1 MSFKPLFS
9 RALDAAPGRLHMAA
23 HSHHLWPDASFA
35 GQELCWQDAARLAD
49 HKWDRVM
56 GEVWPE
62 AQGHIAAEL
71 KLPSRDSV
79 VFATNTHELLVRILS
94 ATGKAKPRV
103 LASDGEFHS
112 FRRQSARWA
121 ESGAITLE
129 TVATDDA
136 DFTERFLARARSGD
150 HDLIFVSH
158 VMFGSGRVF
167 GAIEELAKLA
177 RPEGPW
183 VVVDGYHAFMAIE
196 VDLSTVA
203 DRIFYLAGGY
213 KYAMAG
219 EGACFLHAPPGYGAR
234 PENTG
239 WFAAFDDLALKPGQ
253 VGYAKSGM
261 RYAGATFDP
270 SGLYRFNAVQQMLK
284 QEGLS
289 VARMNAHIDP
299 LLGSLA
305 AELDETGLG
314 SARLLNPGI
323 LQPRARFLAL
333 ESPRAKA
340 WQDAFEAANVVTDLR
355 GDVLR
360 IGLGLYHDETDIDQL
375 IAIAHSL

>member
-9 RALDAAPGRLHMAA
+9 RALAAAPGRLHMAA
-23 HSHHLWPDASFA
+23 HSHHLWPDASFDGHQA
-35 GQELCWQDAARLAD
+35 CWDDAARLAD
-49 HKWDRVM
+49 RKWDKVM

-62 AQGHIAAEL
+62 AQAHIAAEL
-71 KLPSRDSV
+71 KLPSTDSI
-79 VFATNTHELLVRILS
+79 VFAPNTHELLVRIMS
-94 ATGKAKPRV
+94 ALGKKRPRV
-103 LASDGEFHS
+103 LASNGEFHS
-112 FRRQSARWA
+112 FRRQSTRWA
-121 ESGAITLE
+121 ESGAIELE
-129 TVATDDA
+129 TVEA
-136 DFTERFLARARSGD
+136 DGAAFAPAFLQRAQSGD

-167 GAIEELAKLA
+167 DGIAQLAALA

-183 VVVDGYHAFMAIE
+183 VVIDGYHAFMAIE
-196 VDLSTVA
+196 VDLSKVA

-219 EGACFLHAPPGYGAR
+219 EGACFLHAPPDYGAR

-253 VGYAKSGM
+253 VGYAKDA
-261 RYAGATFDP
+261 RRFAGATFDP
-270 SGLYRFNAVQQMLK
+270 SGLYRFNAVQAMLK
-284 QEGLS
+284 REGLTT
-289 VARMNAHIDP
+289 ARVNAYIDP

-340 WQDAFEAANVVTDLR
+340 WQAALSAANVVTDLR

-360 IGLGLYHDETDIDQL
+360 IGLGLYHDEDDITHLCD
-375 IAIAHSL
+375 IAARL